1 MDEDIDYVINDM
13 WMIIEL
19 MNVNQDKNKLEIKYQ
34 MEVLL
39 NQLMNFY
46 LQLLSKN

>member
-13 WMIIEL
+13 LMINEP

-34 MEVLL
+34 KEV
-39 NQLMNFY
+39 
-46 LQLLSKN
+46 